1 MHWNHR
7 QRVLGDGVSGDNA
20 YQWTTRIRDGRDMS
34 AQAASSTG
42 LLLGRLIDIT
52 LTYAIVIIVIA
63 GAYPLLNKQL
73 LETINA

>member
-1 MHWNHR
+1 
-7 QRVLGDGVSGDNA
+7 
-20 YQWTTRIRDGRDMS
+20 MS